1 LPVIWDNAR
10 PVARR
15 APPFILSALIN
26 NTFSIAFRADFF
38 SHPHAGKGSS
48 WAEAASNQEGSTMSL
63 SVKQIEAEWPK
74 EEYDVMH
81 GQWLVGR
88 ISHSPDSDWT
98 WTLGG
103 LAGGPDDLRRAG
115 ITATLPEAKA
125 QMDDQWAKWLAY
137 ANLEPSEPSAR
148 PHRTRPDQ
156 Q

>member
-1 LPVIWDNAR
+1 MWRGETA
-10 PVARR
+10 
-15 APPFILSALIN
+15 
-26 NTFSIAFRADFF
+26 
-38 SHPHAGKGSS
+38 AGIK
-48 WAEAASNQEGSTMSL
+48 WRKGSTMSL
-63 SVKQIEAEWPK
+63 RVKQIEAEWPK

-81 GQWLVGR
+81 GQWPVGR

-137 ANLEPSEPSAR
+137 VKLEAIEPNGTHNLPNR
-148 PHRTRPDQ
+148 RRPDQ
-156 Q
+156 S